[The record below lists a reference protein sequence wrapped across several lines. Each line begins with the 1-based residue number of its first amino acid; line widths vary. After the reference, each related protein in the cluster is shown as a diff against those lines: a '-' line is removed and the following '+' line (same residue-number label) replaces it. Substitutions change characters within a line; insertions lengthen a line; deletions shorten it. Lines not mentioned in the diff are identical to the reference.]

1 MTSQVPHHERLFDEI
16 CSKLNELSRSRSEDD
31 FMPNQ
36 EKIDRIQTQ
45 IRKFQSDLED
55 TQFELRDKIKALE
68 NVQVVQQGDMHQQ
81 MKSLTEQLN
90 NERASNTKLNTDLAK
105 SLELG
110 LQLQL
115 EIQNLKARAQQIQ
128 NEERKF
134 SQTLQEKVRQLTHDL
149 ELSRALREELETER
163 NKARSRFL
171 NDQESW
177 QKQKEELEKSLQQ
190 RLQEKDEL
198 LRANEELLESL
209 KSKDQEIEKL
219 AGEMEKMSGSF
230 NELEASAIKQQEA
243 LKNLTQVA
251 ENKIVEL
258 KLALD
263 RKANECRDY
272 EGHLQQALTQNQ
284 LMKQENANLKD
295 YITKINA
302 YLQAS
307 PSGSTSA
314 PSATSPSVSTTAPMA

>member
-1 MTSQVPHHERLFDEI
+1 
-16 CSKLNELSRSRSEDD
+16 
-31 FMPNQ
+31 MPNQ

-68 NVQVVQQGDMHQQ
+68 NVQVVQQSDLHQQ
-81 MKSLTEQLN
+81 LKSLTEQLN
-90 NERASNTKLNTDLAK
+90 NERSSNTKLNTDLAK

-171 NDQESW
+171 TDQEGW
-177 QKQKEELEKSLQQ
+177 QKQKEDIEKSLEQ
-190 RLQEKDEL
+190 RVQEKDEL
-198 LRANEELLESL
+198 LRANEELLQGL

-219 AGEMEKMSGSF
+219 ASEVEKMSTTF
-230 NELEASAIKQQEA
+230 NELENAALKQQEA

-284 LMKQENANLKD
+284 LMKQENASLKD

-307 PSGSTSA
+307 PSGSTNA
-314 PSATSPSVSTTAPMA
+314 PSPSPSVSTTVPTA